1 MVKKYAKPDC
11 SVIEMDMTEA
21 INIGVGSP
29 TVGEENQY
37 SKKNVFIDDSE
48 EDSFRDTPFGKNSF
62 TDESIVNVKWN
73 D

>member
-29 TVGEENQY
+29 TVGEENQL

-48 EDSFRDTPFGKNSF
+48 EDSFGGDPFGKNSF
-62 TDESIVNVKWN
+62 MDESIVNVKWC